1 LLSDFNTLYQQE
13 ENKLPAKSSS
23 YQAWAT
29 KLKEYAMSP
38 TFRKKE
44 RPYWEAIAE
53 SHVAPLPKDQAVDQG
68 TFGDRKTIT
77 VSLTEEETQQLLTE
91 AHRAYQTEINDLLLT
106 ALALTVKEW
115 TGETRVALNLEGHG
129 REEILEG
136 IDLTRTVGWFTSIYP
151 VLFELKTD
159 DLSTAIKE
167 VKETLRRVP
176 NKGVGYGLLQ
186 YLSEEKI
193 DFRLQPEMSFNYL
206 GQFGQEGA
214 DQEIATLPM
223 GHQISP
229 RNHLTHVLDVNGIVM
244 NNRLYLNFNFNRKAY
259 ESETIEQLAN
269 RYKQDLLAILSH
281 CLQKEEQEQTPSD
294 FSIKKLTVEELDDIF
309 EAFEE
314 EEIK

>member
-1 LLSDFNTLYQQE
+1 
-13 ENKLPAKSSS
+13 
-23 YQAWAT
+23 
-29 KLKEYAMSP
+29 
-38 TFRKKE
+38 
-44 RPYWEAIAE
+44 
-53 SHVAPLPKDQAVDQG
+53 
-68 TFGDRKTIT
+68 
-77 VSLTEEETQQLLTE
+77 
-91 AHRAYQTEINDLLLT
+91 TEINDLLLT
-106 ALALTVKEW
+106 ALVLTMKEW
-115 TGETRVALNLEGHG
+115 TGETRVAIDLEGHG

-214 DQEIATLPM
+214 DQEMAVLPM

-229 RNHLTHVLDVNGIVM
+229 RNRQIHALEVNGVIM
-244 NNRLYLNFNFNRKAY
+244 NGVLHLNFHYNRKAY
-259 ESETIEQLAN
+259 LPQTIEKLVE
-269 RYKQDLLAILSH
+269 RYKSYLLEVISH
-281 CLQKEEQEQTPSD
+281 CVNKKTVERTPSD
-294 FSIKKLTVEELDDIF
+294 FSMKKMTMEDLDDVF
-309 EAFEE
+309 AAL
-314 EEIK
+314 KDL

>member
-1 LLSDFNTLYQQE
+1 
-13 ENKLPAKSSS
+13 
-23 YQAWAT
+23 
-29 KLKEYAMSP
+29 
-38 TFRKKE
+38 
-44 RPYWEAIAE
+44 
-53 SHVAPLPKDQAVDQG
+53 
-68 TFGDRKTIT
+68 
-77 VSLTEEETQQLLTE
+77 
-91 AHRAYQTEINDLLLT
+91 TEINDLLLT

-214 DQEIATLPM
+214 DQEIASLPM

-229 RNHLTHVLDVNGIVM
+229 HNRAEMVLDVNGIVL
-244 NNRLYLNFNFNRKAY
+244 NGRLHLHFNFNRMAY
-259 ESETIEQLAN
+259 QSETIEHWAN
-269 RYKQDLLAILSH
+269 RYKYHLLLILSH
-281 CLQKEEQEQTPSD
+281 CLQKEDVELTPSD
-294 FSIKKLTVEELDDIF
+294 FSAQEITFEEL
-309 EAFEE
+309 
-314 EEIK
+314 EEISDLIKEI